1 VIRLEIR
8 HKTKETSHFETQKN
22 SIFLG
27 RDRSMDIV
35 LEDPLVSRQQAVI
48 VARKS
53 EFVLQDIGGRN
64 PVRVNQREVVSHVLS
79 PGDVIDIGDTTL
91 VFDESR
97 ASEQNPPRDL
107 NPTVMDARKSI
118 EKFRDSGEWGRGVRT
133 DTGTEGLADAGE
145 GRSLRNLRIL
155 ENFSELVRSLS
166 DHRKLLAAAMD
177 TMFDNLAVKRGFIGF
192 FTPQNIVDIRVE
204 RNQGASKNSSYSR
217 TIVERVRREAVAI
230 LFSEATED
238 AQSSFA
244 TLDSKSV
251 VRLNIKSAMCLP
263 LFRGDHVTGVLY
275 LDNRERSVSFTQEDL
290 YFANILSHL
299 ISLALEKEEL
309 YEKIQEENI
318 ELKTVLQQK
327 NRLIGVSAASKEVQ
341 RKIKKVAVFDT
352 TVLIGGESG
361 TGKELVARALHD
373 RSPRRGNP
381 FVAVNCAAIPETLL
395 ESELFGYAPKSGI
408 SGSDPKGK
416 LGKFEL
422 AHGGT
427 LFLDEI
433 GDMSLSTQAKI
444 LRVLEDKVVDRLG
457 GMEGIQVNL
466 RIVAATNKMLREAV
480 TEGSFRE
487 DLYYRLR
494 VFKIDLPPLCERRE
508 DILPLCQHFL
518 VQHSSDSRVPLE
530 LSPRAREILLAYHWP
545 GNIRELKNC
554 VEEAI
559 LLSNGRV
566 IYPENL
572 PSDLRREDVPQP
584 FCTLAD
590 VEAQHIARVL
600 QSVNWNKRRAAE
612 VLGINRS
619 TLYEK
624 IRVYSLEKPREVP
637 VHP

>member
-1 VIRLEIR
+1 
-8 HKTKETSHFETQKN
+8 
-22 SIFLG
+22 
-27 RDRSMDIV
+27 MDIV

-64 PVRVNQREVVSHVLS
+64 PIRVNQREIVSHVLS

-91 VFDESR
+91 VFDESN
-97 ASEQNPPRDL
+97 ASDPHSPRDL
-107 NPTVMDARKSI
+107 NPTVVDARRSI
-118 EKFRDSGEWGRGVRT
+118 EEFRNSGEWGGGAPAGVV
-133 DTGTEGLADAGE
+133 TESFTHSGE
-145 GRSLRNLRIL
+145 GRSRRNLRIL

-166 DHRKLLAAAMD
+166 DHRKLLAAAME
-177 TMFDNLAVKRGFIGF
+177 TMFDNLEVRRGFIGF
-192 FTPQNIVDIRVE
+192 FTPQNTVDIRVE
-204 RNQGASKNSSYSR
+204 RSQGDFKKSSYSR

-230 LFSEATED
+230 LFSEAAD
-238 AQSSFA
+238 DFQSTSSVR
-244 TLDSKSV
+244 DSKSV

-263 LFRGDHVTGVLY
+263 LFRGDQVTGVLY
-275 LDNRERSVSFTQEDL
+275 LDNRDRQESFTREDL

-299 ISLALEKEEL
+299 ISLALEKAEL
-309 YEKIQEENI
+309 YEEIREENI
-318 ELKTVLQQK
+318 ELKTVLHQK
-327 NRLIGVSAASKEVQ
+327 NRLVGVSAPSKEVQ

-352 TVLIGGESG
+352 TVLISGGSG
-361 TGKELVARALHD
+361 TGKELVARGIHD

-381 FVAVNCAAIPETLL
+381 FVAVNCAAIPEALL

-408 SGSDPKGK
+408 SGSDPNGK
-416 LGKFEL
+416 PGKFEL
-422 AHGGT
+422 AHEGT

-433 GDMSLSTQAKI
+433 GDMSLATQAKI

-466 RIVAATNKMLREAV
+466 RIVAATNKVLQHAV
-480 TEGSFRE
+480 KEGGFRE
-487 DLYYRLR
+487 DLYCRLR

-518 VQHSSDSRVPLE
+518 TLHAADSRVPLE

-554 VEEAI
+554 LEEAI

-584 FCTLAD
+584 FCTLTD

-600 QSVNWNKRRAAE
+600 QSVNWNKRRAAD

-624 IRVYSLEKPREVP
+624 IRVYSLERPREAP
-637 VHP
+637 VKS